1 MDKIQESTFKGQI
14 WLDFSGLDQ
23 ICFRC
28 QASKIFFWA
37 FWNPQGK
44 SEIYWKIDLNK
55 TFIGCVMSG
64 IYGIQ
69 MYRYKPSFNIS
80 VDCQWRLGRPIP
92 ISLHNWHGSTKTKRY
107 GSTKTSLTVHIVRI
121 KNVKEFQS
129 YAWCTCLNICS
140 CFVQCSHKA
149 HVTYKML
156 IRTCKCLHRFL

>member
-37 FWNPQGK
+37 FWNLQGK

-55 TFIGCVMSG
+55 TFIGHVMSG

-69 MYRYKPSFNIS
+69 MYRYKPSFNITVWTVNDDL
-80 VDCQWRLGRPIP
+80 VDPYLFTA
-92 ISLHNWHGSTKTKRY
+92 LKTY
-107 GSTKTSLTVHIVRI
+107 ESTKTSLTVHT
-121 KNVKEFQS
+121 NVKTGFVPIHLNS
-129 YAWCTCLNICS
+129 TNAWHDMPNKS
-140 CFVQCSHKA
+140 FV
-149 HVTYKML
+149 
-156 IRTCKCLHRFL
+156 